1 MTYGYCGSSSKGS
14 TYLTREEIVEILKEY
29 QEDLE
34 RESRGIEERIKEL
47 ELN

>member
-1 MTYGYCGSSSKGS
+1 MAYGYCGSSSKGS
-14 TYLTREEIVEILKEY
+14 SFLTREEIVEILKEY
-29 QEDLE
+29 KQDLE